1 MATPR
6 PEGGKRGRGG
16 CGMKSEAAKRHMR
29 DCTPAQ
35 RSTQRSRNGLQTDT
49 LRDLARPRKTSQGL
63 RDLARPRRDLAS
75 LARPRR
81 DLARPRRDLAETWQE
96 PAPLDTSWHPKSS
109 LDALRGRAGPPDG
122 GVARRTQARR
132 PSGGPPGGRAT
143 SLSLPHQKPP
153 GHQARVTV
161 KVPRLS
167 SRSLP
172 ECSIF
177 LVEWPRQ
184 PGRYALSMVDSLV
197 MTFSAQCSDLST
209 NVELIQKVSTKAQTT

>member
-1 MATPR
+1 LKGQTEHGRCPGPDRRDAAPR
-6 PEGGKRGRGG
+6 PR
-16 CGMKSEAAKRHMR
+16 SEQSA
-29 DCTPAQ
+29 PAGE
-35 RSTQRSRNGLQTDT
+35 TQTLGATRERPTYS
-49 LRDLARPRKTSQGL
+49 LRD
-63 RDLARPRRDLAS
+63 